1 MDKNKPWIDS
11 QKLKGRQS
19 IFQISNYLPVYIYIY
34 IWDETAFQCSLLG

>member
-19 IFQISNYLPVYIYIY
+19 ILQISNYLPVYIYIC
-34 IWDETAFQCSLLG
+34 IWDETVFQWSLLG